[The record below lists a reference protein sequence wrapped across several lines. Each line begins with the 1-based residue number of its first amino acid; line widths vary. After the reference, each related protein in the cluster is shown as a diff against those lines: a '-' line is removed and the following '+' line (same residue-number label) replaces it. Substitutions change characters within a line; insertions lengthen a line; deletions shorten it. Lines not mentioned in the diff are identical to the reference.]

1 MDWLNYHHLYYFWRI
16 ARSGGLSRAAE
27 ELKLTHSTLSA
38 QLRSLEG
45 AIGGALFERRG
56 RRLVL
61 TPLGEQ
67 TASYADEIFR
77 LGREMLDAAR
87 GTSDARHLALR
98 IGIGPELPKTVA
110 YRLFRP
116 ALDDGRFRPLLVRQ
130 AVQSALIEE
139 LAAGRLH
146 VVLSDLPA
154 PEASAHRVFA
164 HLLGSSGVLLYARRS
179 IAKTLRKNFPRS
191 LEGCPMLLPTQ
202 ASSIRRQIDRW
213 LVERKIGIRVEGE
226 FDDAA
231 VMRTVGLHGHGVF
244 PVREALKAELDESDA
259 VELVGKLQGVE
270 ERYYVLSTERR
281 VRHPAV
287 NAIIEHG
294 RAGLG
299 AGAKVSR
306 GSSR

>member
-1 MDWLNYHHLYYFWRI
+1 MDWLNYHHLFYFWRI

-38 QLRSLEG
+38 QLRALEA
-45 AIGGALFERRG
+45 AIGGPLFERRG

-87 GTSDARHLALR
+87 GSSASRNLALR
-98 IGIGPELPKTVA
+98 IGVGSELPKTVA

-116 ALDDGRFRPLLVRQ
+116 ALDDTRFRPLLFRQ
-130 AVQSALIEE
+130 ATLPVLLEE

-146 VVLSDLPA
+146 LVLSDLPA
-154 PEASAHRVFA
+154 PESTGHKVFA
-164 HLLGSSGVLLYARRS
+164 HLLGSSGVLLYAKKS
-179 IAKTLRKNFPRS
+179 LAKTLKKNFPQS
-191 LEGCPMLLPTQ
+191 LDGCPILLPTPS
-202 ASSIRRQIDRW
+202 ASIRRQIDRW
-213 LVERKIGIRVEGE
+213 FVDRKISIRIEGE
-226 FDDAA
+226 FDDVAL
-231 VMRTVGLHGHGVF
+231 MRTVGIHGHGIF
-244 PVREALKAELDESDA
+244 PVREALKAELDDA
-259 VELVGKLQGVE
+259 RDVELVGKLAGVE

-294 RAGLG
+294 RAGLSG
-299 AGAKVSR
+299 GRISR